1 MPTRASNV
9 KKDSYVET
17 LRARLELWDA
27 ELAQLE
33 AKARARAELA
43 PDVAELRRLRD
54 AAAAHTRAVAAAG
67 NPDWEVLR
75 DAAERDFGALGEAF
89 GHARVRFGE

>member
-1 MPTRASNV
+1 MSSRSTTVAR
-9 KKDSYVET
+9 DSYVET

-33 AKARARAELA
+33 AKALARTELA
-43 PDVAELRRLRD
+43 PDVAELRRLRN
-54 AAAAHTRAVAAAG
+54 AAADHTRKVASAG

-75 DAAERDFGALGEAF
+75 DVAEKDFAALGDAF
-89 GHARVRFGE
+89 GRARVRFGE

>member
-1 MPTRASNV
+1 MPTRSTTFAR
-9 KKDSYVET
+9 DSYVEA
-17 LRARLELWDA
+17 LRARLALWDA

-33 AKARARAELA
+33 AKALAHAELA

-54 AAAAHTRAVAAAG
+54 AAADHTRKVASAG

-75 DAAERDFGALGEAF
+75 DVAEKDFAALGEAF
-89 GHARVRFGE
+89 GRARARFGE